1 MLYTIRNP
9 FSLKKLSI
17 IIVNYNVYHFLEQAL
32 ISVKKAI
39 EGIDAEVFVV
49 DNNSVDGSVE
59 MVKKNFEF
67 VTLID
72 NKENVGF
79 SKANN
84 QAIRVAKG
92 EYILLLNPD
101 TIVEENT
108 FSKCIEFMDRHPDA
122 GGLGVKM
129 LDGAG
134 EFLPESKRGLPTP
147 WVAFYKVFGLAAL
160 FPKSKKLGNYHL
172 GYLDEDETNPVTIL
186 SGAYMFMRKSALDK
200 VGLLDETFFMYGED
214 IDLSYRLIKGG
225 YQNYYF
231 PETRIIH
238 YKGESTKKTSINYV
252 FVFYKAMIIFAQKHF
267 SQKHAGVFSFLIN
280 IAIYLRATIALGAQF
295 IEKSA
300 LPFTDAATIY
310 LGIYFIKTFWENTY
324 KREPGKFPLEFMTWV
339 VPSYILFWLLSVYF
353 NSGYSKNLKPHRIL
367 RGILIGTIVISFLSN
382 FIDEYRFSRAMIL
395 LGAAYGIASMLGIR
409 SILNFFRY
417 KTISLG
423 ESKKKILVIGKAEES
438 NRIIKLLHENNYL
451 LEIAGYVNP
460 SQEAIHSQFY
470 LGDTPQLNEIIL
482 IHKID
487 EIVFCS
493 KDIPAHYIIECMT
506 RTFDRNLEYKIVAEG
521 SEYIIGSSSK
531 NKKGDFYTLN
541 IQLNIIKEE
550 NIRSKR
556 ILDVLVGLT
565 LLPLSPIIMWF
576 TSKPIGFLRN
586 IIDVLIGK
594 YSWVGFTQNLQ
605 IKLPA
610 IKKGIITPIL
620 EKEIKDSIRITQKN
634 FLYARD
640 YNPYIDLKL
649 IFLSFRRL
657 GS

>member
-1 MLYTIRNP
+1 
-9 FSLKKLSI
+9 
-17 IIVNYNVYHFLEQAL
+17 LEQAL
-32 ISVKKAI
+32 ISVRKAI

-59 MVKKNFEF
+59 MIRNKFDF
-67 VTLID
+67 VRLID
-72 NKENVGF
+72 NKENLGF

-84 QAIRVAKG
+84 QAIRQAAG

-108 FSKCIEFMDRHPDA
+108 FHKCIRFMDEHSDA

-134 EFLPESKRGLPTP
+134 KFLPESKRGLPTP
-147 WVAFYKVFGLAAL
+147 LVAFYKVFGLAAL
-160 FPKSKKLGNYHL
+160 FPKSKKFGGYHL
-172 GYLDEDETNPVTIL
+172 GYLEEDKTNPVTVL

-252 FVFYKAMIIFAQKHF
+252 FIFYKAMIIFARKHF
-267 SQKHAGVFSFLIN
+267 SEKNAGIFSFLIN
-280 IAIYLRATIALGAQF
+280 IAIYIRATIALGARF
-295 IEKSA
+295 IKKAA
-300 LPFTDAATIY
+300 LPAVDATTIFT
-310 LGIYFIKTFWENTY
+310 GMYFLKTFWENTY
-324 KREPGKFPLEFMTWV
+324 KKEPGKFPAEYVTWV
-339 VPSYILFWLLSVYF
+339 IPSYIFIWLLSVYF
-353 NSGYSKNLKPHRIL
+353 NSGYSKNIKPHRII
-367 RGILIGTIVISFLSN
+367 RGVLVGTILISLLSN
-382 FIDEYRFSRAMIL
+382 YIDEYRFSKALIL
-395 LGAAYGIASMLGIR
+395 LGAGYSIVSMMGLR
-409 SILNFFRY
+409 SIQNFIRF
-417 KTISLG
+417 KTISLIDNR
-423 ESKKKILVIGKAEES
+423 KKILVVGKMEES
-438 NRIIKLLHENNYL
+438 NRIIHLLKENNYQ
-451 LEIAGYVNP
+451 LEIAGYINP
-460 SQEAIHSQFY
+460 EAEIKSSEFY
-470 LGDTPQLNEIIL
+470 LGDTRQLNEIIL

-493 KDIPAHYIIECMT
+493 KDIPANYIIECMT
-506 RTFDRNLEYKIVAEG
+506 KTFNRNVEYKIVAEG

-531 NKKGDFYTLN
+531 NTKGDFYTLN
-541 IQLNIIKEE
+541 IQMNIIKEE

-556 ILDVLVGLT
+556 MLDVTVGLI
-565 LLPLSPIIMWF
+565 LLPLSPILMWI
-576 TSKPIGFLRN
+576 TLNPLGFLKN
-586 IIDVLIGK
+586 IFDVLGGK

-610 IKKGIITPIL
+610 IKKGIITPVG
-620 EKEIKDSIRITQKN
+620 KELKDLSRITKKN

-640 YNPYIDLKL
+640 YNPYIDIKL
-649 IFLSFRRL
+649 ILTSFRRL
-657 GS
+657 GSHQ

>member
-1 MLYTIRNP
+1 
-9 FSLKKLSI
+9 LKKLSV
-17 IIVNYNVYHFLEQAL
+17 IIVNYNVCHFLEQAL

-39 EGIDAEVFVV
+39 EGIEAEVFVV
-49 DNNSVDGSVE
+49 DNNSVDGSSE
-59 MVKKNFEF
+59 MVRKKFDF
-67 VTLID
+67 VTLIA
-72 NKENVGF
+72 NKENLGF

-84 QAIRVAKG
+84 QAIRLAKG

-108 FSKCIEFMDRHPDA
+108 FTKCIEFMDTHSDA

-134 EFLPESKRGLPTP
+134 MFLPESKRGLPTP

-160 FPKSKKLGNYHL
+160 FPKSKKFGGYHL
-172 GYLDEDETNPVTIL
+172 GYLNSDTTNPVTVL

-252 FVFYKAMIIFAQKHF
+252 FIFYKAMIIFAKKHF
-267 SQKHAGVFSFLIN
+267 SQKNAGTFSALIN
-280 IAIYLRATIALGAQF
+280 IAIYIRAVMAIVARFFKKA
-295 IEKSA
+295 A
-300 LPFTDAATIY
+300 LPFTDAAIIY
-310 LGIYFIKTFWENTY
+310 AGMYFMKTFWENSY
-324 KREPGKFPLEFMTWV
+324 KRESGKFPDEFMTWA
-339 VPSYILFWLLSVYF
+339 VPSYIIIWLMSVYF
-353 NSGYSKNLKPHRIL
+353 NSGYSKIVKPHRII
-367 RGILIGTIVISFLSN
+367 RGILVGTVIIAFLSN
-382 FIDEYRFSRAMIL
+382 FIEEYRFSRAMLIL
-395 LGAAYGIASMLGIR
+395 GPIYSIVTMLGIR
-409 SILNFFRY
+409 SILNFVRF

-423 ESKKKILVIGKAEES
+423 DNVKKILVVGKSDES
-438 NRIIKLLHENNYL
+438 NRIIKLLRENNYQID
-451 LEIAGYVNP
+451 IAGYIDPEHEN
-460 SQEAIHSQFY
+460 SHTEYY
-470 LGDTPQLNEIIL
+470 LGETAHLNEIIL

-506 RTFDRNLEYKIVAEG
+506 RTFNRNVEYKIVAEG

-531 NKKGDFYTLN
+531 NTKGDFYTLN

-556 ILDVLVGLT
+556 ILDVLVGLS
-565 LLPLSPIIMWF
+565 LLPLSPLLMWL
-576 TSKPIGFLRN
+576 TSKPFGFLRN

-594 YSWVGFTQNLQ
+594 YTWVGFTQNLQ
-605 IKLPA
+605 IKLPD
-610 IKKGIITPIL
+610 IKKGIITPVI
-620 EKEIKDSIRITQKN
+620 EKETKDMIRISQKN

-649 IFLSFRRL
+649 ILLSFRRL